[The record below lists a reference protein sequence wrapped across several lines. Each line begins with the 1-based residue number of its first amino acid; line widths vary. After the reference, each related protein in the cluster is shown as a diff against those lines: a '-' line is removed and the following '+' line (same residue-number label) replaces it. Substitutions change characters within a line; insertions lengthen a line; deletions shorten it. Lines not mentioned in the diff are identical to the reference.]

1 MKTKR
6 MIILTI
12 ILLTVALLS
21 TTGSANQTNDP
32 DFNEIGCT
40 IVAVGKDATVNGT
53 AMITHNDDSSVA
65 DYRLWIK
72 PALDWPEGS
81 MRDLVVDGHN
91 YVDYINWPEVDYGDN
106 AFVMAQIPEVEH
118 TYAYFHSRYSFMN
131 EMGVAMGE
139 STFGIN
145 RSFPQGEE
153 KRRIMQTDSTG
164 IVDCW
169 LAQDIALE
177 RATTAREAVRI
188 MGDLIEEFKWIDQ
201 GGETINITD
210 GEEVWIMEAYGL
222 DIWCAVRIPND
233 HFFVAANRAR
243 IRDIDLDDK
252 ENVMYSPK
260 LVSFAVEQGWYDPDS
275 GEPFRPADVYAPDDG
290 LYSTRR
296 EWRALKLVAPS
307 LDIHPDD
314 IYFPLSV
321 KPEKKLSVH
330 DIFKIKGDYYKGTDY
345 DISTGPAAG
354 PFGDPLKYPNTPGHN
369 ERAINIMRTCYVH
382 IAEVDPELPPPFKGI
397 SWYGYGAP
405 DTSYIVPLW
414 PAMNELP
421 EGYRIGTRYEPLD
434 RDSYWW
440 TNTYVQEMTQFKYNE
455 AIEELY
461 KFRDPKL
468 ESLYKI
474 TPVVQK
480 AATELYKTDQEAAI
494 KMISDFAYGNAV
506 RWHDE
511 WLALGDSLF
520 SMYWT
525 LNTRSVPEWFDKVSV
540 QWAAEN
546 MPKIGRRESESP
558 LEEHPILCE

>member
-1 MKTKR
+1 MKANKI
-6 MIILTI
+6 IILTAI
-12 ILLTVALLS
+12 VIFAIAFLG
-21 TTGSANQTNDP
+21 TTGMADQNWDP
-32 DFNEIGCT
+32 EFDDLGCT
-40 IVAVGKDATVNGT
+40 IVAAGKDATVNGT
-53 AMITHNDDSSVA
+53 AMITHNDDSSSA
-65 DYRLWIK
+65 DYRLWII
-72 PALDWPEGS
+72 PAMDWPEGS
-81 MRDLVVDGHN
+81 MRDIVVGGHD
-91 YVDYINWPEVDYGDN
+91 YVDYTNWPDVDYGDK
-106 AFVMAQIPEVEH
+106 AFVMDQTPQVEH

-139 STFGIN
+139 STFN
-145 RSFPQGEE
+145 VNTSMPLGEE
-153 KRRIMQTDSTG
+153 KRRIMRDESTG
-164 IVDCW
+164 LVDCW

-188 MGDLIEEFKWIDQ
+188 MGDLIEEFQWIDQ

-210 GEEVWIMEAYGL
+210 GDEVWIMEAYGL

-243 IRDIDLDDK
+243 IRDVDLDDE
-252 ENVMYSPK
+252 ENVMHSPN
-260 LVSFAVEQGWYDPDS
+260 LVSFAIDQGWYDPDS
-275 GEPFRPADVYAPDDG
+275 GEPFSPADVYAPDNG
-290 LYSTRR
+290 LYASRR

-314 IYFPLSV
+314 EYFPFSV

-382 IAEVDPELPPPFKGI
+382 IGEVDPNLPAPFKGI

-405 DTSYIVPLW
+405 DTSYITPLW
-414 PAMNELP
+414 PIMTELP
-421 EGYRIGTRYEPLD
+421 EGYQIGSRYEDFD

-468 ESLYKI
+468 ESLYKM
-474 TPVVQK
+474 TPIIQK
-480 AATELYKTDQEAAI
+480 AAAELYETDQEAAI
-494 KMISDFAYGNAV
+494 QMITDYAYSNAM
-506 RWHDE
+506 RWHQD
-511 WLALGDSLF
+511 WLALGDRFF
-520 SMYWT
+520 SDYWT
-525 LNTRSVPEWFDKVSV
+525 LNTRTTPEWFDKVSAL
-540 QWAAEN
+540 WAAEN
-546 MPKIGRRESESP
+546 MPKIGRRDGEPTLDE
-558 LEEHPILCE
+558 LPICQ